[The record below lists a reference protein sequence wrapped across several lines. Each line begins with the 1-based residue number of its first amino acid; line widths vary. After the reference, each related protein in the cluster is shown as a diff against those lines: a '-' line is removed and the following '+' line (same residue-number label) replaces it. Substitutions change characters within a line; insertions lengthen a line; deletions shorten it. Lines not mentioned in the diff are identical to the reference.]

1 MCAVVI
7 WLLSAMNV
15 VWAQDEAQGEILIFD
30 PAVTFA
36 RDRFALSLRVDPAHP
51 SSSDENPG
59 TLRLPLRTIGRAIT
73 LAEAANAQG
82 QGVHIQLANAVYRE
96 SVELTRKENST
107 DAPILFEADTPGRAI
122 LSGSDV
128 WDNWQFIQTITST
141 DGAGDVGVYVHE
153 WPHDWGMAAI
163 PQGWLDAG
171 LNVPVPDILR
181 RREMIVING
190 LPLRQALSD
199 AEAAK
204 YPESFYVEEST
215 DRVFIYTRQPL
226 DNALIEVAIRPIIL
240 RIHERSNIGLKGL
253 QFRHASTVYD
263 SAVQIQRSQNLW
275 LEQNTFA
282 WNSSGGLG
290 LNRSTNIVGRR
301 NLYADN
307 GGTGYG
313 GGFNVNLLSEDET
326 ANRNN
331 WRGGQ
336 GNFIGWSQA
345 GVKHLYVRNATY
357 RRLIVT
363 DNQSHGFWLDSDNV
377 DVLIENAEI
386 SRNLNS
392 GLYLEVS
399 RGPVIV
405 RETTIAENAISGIR
419 AANMMNITLQQ
430 NRLYDNRFAQIFITG
445 ENTGRTIT
453 NWDTGEKYVLA
464 PAENWTMLENVV
476 LSNVEDAPLVRLTL
490 SATPWQTF
498 TSSLIASRNVWYD
511 ATSEA
516 SFRLGDQV
524 MNFAQ
529 WQSVTGQDLTSTFGQ
544 VEN

>member
-1 MCAVVI
+1 MP
-7 WLLSAMNV
+7 
-15 VWAQDEAQGEILIFD
+15 FD

-36 RDRFALSLRVDPAHP
+36 HDRFAVTLRVDPTHP
-51 SSSDENPG
+51 SSSDDNPG

-73 LAEAANAQG
+73 LAESANVQG
-82 QGVHIQLANAVYRE
+82 QGVQVQLANAVYRE
-96 SVELTRKENST
+96 SVEVTRKDNST

-122 LSGSDV
+122 ISGSDV
-128 WDNWQFIQTITST
+128 WADWQFVHTIDSPN
-141 DGAGDVGVYVHE
+141 GEISVYVHD
-153 WPHDWGMAAI
+153 WPHNWGLAPI

-181 RREMIVING
+181 RREMVIING
-190 LPLRQALSD
+190 LPLLQTLSEPD
-199 AEAAK
+199 AEAQA
-204 YPESFYVEEST
+204 ETFYVDEAN
-215 DRVFIYTRQPL
+215 DRLLIYTRQAL
-226 DNALIEVAIRPIIL
+226 ENAAVEVAIRPIIM
-240 RIHERSNIGLKGL
+240 RIHERSNIAFKGL

-263 SAVQIQRSQNLW
+263 SAVQIQRSQNIW

-290 LNRSTNIVGRR
+290 LNRSTNIIGRR

-326 ANRNN
+326 AIRNN

-345 GVKHLYVRNATY
+345 GVKHLYVRNVTY
-357 RRLIVT
+357 RRLTVT
-363 DNQSHGFWLDSDNV
+363 DNQAHGFWLDSDNM

-386 SRNLNS
+386 SRNRNS

-399 RGPVIV
+399 RGPVVMRDSI
-405 RETTIAENAISGIR
+405 IAENAISGIR

-430 NRLYDNRFAQIFITG
+430 NQIYDNQFAQIYITG
-445 ENTGRTIT
+445 ENEGRTIT

-464 PAENWTMLENVV
+464 PAENWTLVENII

-490 SATPWQTF
+490 SALPWQTF
-498 TSSLIASRNVWYD
+498 TSSLIASRNIWYD

-516 SFRLGDQV
+516 SFQLGDQV

-529 WQSVTGQDLTSTFGQ
+529 WQNLTGQDLTSTFGQ
-544 VEN
+544 IEN